1 MGLSPRF
8 DALAVFRPAEVTL
21 ILRLLEPATLRFGFT
36 LLAAGGLRAVAL
48 VMARL
53 SAEAGTVLF
62 CVKMQSGASHELPL
76 AVGSD
81 GSPGAKVAVTDAC
94 LGSNPRSRSLL
105 ASMLS
110 TFILCA

>member
-48 VMARL
+48 VMAI
-53 SAEAGTVLF
+53 
-62 CVKMQSGASHELPL
+62 
-76 AVGSD
+76 AVIGS
-81 GSPGAKVAVTDAC
+81 KE
-94 LGSNPRSRSLL
+94 LL
-105 ASMLS
+105 AMAALAFGG
-110 TFILCA
+110 TFHRPTQRTAPTRRKARPRVARKIGVVERPRKQVRTK